1 MSDHLDGLIR
11 TEAPGKSPLNES
23 EKQSSVMLGAVKR
36 FLEAHKIVDCLPEN
50 LKVVVL
56 NHDLTIAQAIQA

>member
-1 MSDHLDGLIR
+1 MIDPGLR
-11 TEAPGKSPLNES
+11 ENPSKSPLHES
-23 EKQSSVMLGAVKR
+23 EKQNMLSAVKQ